1 MPKLNIELLTTTINK
16 LCENYDFNDTPMY
29 YVDKD
34 ELQECDDVYDIIQLF
49 TDANDDRQIT
59 DTEIIYYTNAM
70 DYLKEHDASL
80 TTSLWLAADMGYT
93 VQNMSSENLASLLV
107 SDNNYDDYQRFL
119 QELEK
124 ELDAMDNLFKEP
136 HSWSIG
142 MQ

>member
-80 TTSLWLAADMGYT
+80 TTSL
-93 VQNMSSENLASLLV
+93 
-107 SDNNYDDYQRFL
+107 
-119 QELEK
+119 
-124 ELDAMDNLFKEP
+124 
-136 HSWSIG
+136 
-142 MQ
+142 

>member
-1 MPKLNIELLTTTINK
+1 MTKLNIELLTTTINK
-16 LCENYDFNDTPMY
+16 LCESYDFNDTPMY

-34 ELQECDDVYDIIQLF
+34 ELQECEDVYDIIQLF

-80 TTSLWLAADMGYT
+80 TISLWLAADMGYT
-93 VQNMSSENLASLLV
+93 MQNMSSEMLASLLA

-124 ELDAMDNLFKEP
+124 ELEAVEDLFSKTV
-136 HSWSIG
+136 
-142 MQ
+142 